1 MEGTADP
8 QALALQRASA
18 ALERLGVMRDDP
30 ERRRKLVIRVD
41 LFLWKFLKLRWGD
54 AHRFFAA
61 VEPIEAME
69 LLRGRFEVGRTL
81 AFLSERQRDDEWE
94 NTLTVGVSLLY
105 AAMRQC
111 QRRGFEPS
119 MAGLFTLQRML
130 EQAMEGVDDLKD
142 LLEVGAPL

>member
-1 MEGTADP
+1 MERTGEPRA
-8 QALALQRASA
+8 AALQRASE
-18 ALERLGVMRDDP
+18 ALERLGVMREDA
-30 ERRRKLVIRVD
+30 ERRRKLVVRVD

-69 LLRGRFEVGRTL
+69 LLRERFEVGRTL
-81 AFLSERQRDDEWE
+81 AFLSERQHEDEWE

-111 QRRGFEPS
+111 QRRGFEPAE
-119 MAGLFTLQRML
+119 AGLFTLQRML
-130 EQAMEGVDDLKD
+130 EQAVEGVDDLAD

>member
-1 MEGTADP
+1 ME
-8 QALALQRASA
+8 QALQRASETLA
-18 ALERLGVMRDDP
+18 RLGVMPGDP

-69 LLRGRFEVGRTL
+69 LLRERFQVGRTL
-81 AFLSERQRDDEWE
+81 AFLSERQHDEEWE

-111 QRRGFEPS
+111 RERGFEPS
-119 MAGLFTLQRML
+119 SAGLFTLQRML
-130 EQAMEGVDDLKD
+130 EQAVEGVDDLKD
-142 LLEVGAPL
+142 LLAVGAPL

>member
-1 MEGTADP
+1 MEPAGDP
-8 QALALQRASA
+8 RARALQRASE
-18 ALERLGVMRDDP
+18 ALERLGVMRGDP
-30 ERRRKLVIRVD
+30 ERRRKLVIRAD

-69 LLRGRFEVGRTL
+69 LLRHRFEVGGTL
-81 AFLSERQRDDEWE
+81 AFLSERQHEDEWE

-111 QRRGFEPS
+111 QARGFEPS
-119 MAGLFTLQRML
+119 SAGLFTLQRML
-130 EQAMEGVDDLKD
+130 EQAVEGVDDLRD